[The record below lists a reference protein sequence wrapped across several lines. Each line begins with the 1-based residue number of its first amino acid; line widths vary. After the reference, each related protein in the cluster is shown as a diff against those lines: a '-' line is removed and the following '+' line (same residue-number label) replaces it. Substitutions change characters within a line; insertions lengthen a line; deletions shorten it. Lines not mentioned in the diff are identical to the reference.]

1 MLKRGGEGRWR
12 GEGARAN
19 TACSS
24 KRGVMPLTPTH
35 AETEADGDGDGGRLL
50 VLLLMVAAGHRDWGQ
65 GRGCD
70 PGGVLV
76 TVAAANADDVLEL
89 LLLLITVVGAD
100 AGEVAATDHHYTD
113 ASVTC
118 LLSTQL
124 LVSSDLSPWS
134 DIVTLVLS
142 INA

>member
-1 MLKRGGEGRWR
+1 
-12 GEGARAN
+12 
-19 TACSS
+19 
-24 KRGVMPLTPTH
+24 
-35 AETEADGDGDGGRLL
+35 

-89 LLLLITVVGAD
+89 LLPGPILALLITVVGAD

-113 ASVTC
+113 ASVT
-118 LLSTQL
+118 
-124 LVSSDLSPWS
+124 
-134 DIVTLVLS
+134 
-142 INA
+142 

>member
-1 MLKRGGEGRWR
+1 VQLQKVRH
-12 GEGARAN
+12 AADAN
-19 TACSS
+19 ACW
-24 KRGVMPLTPTH
+24 
-35 AETEADGDGDGGRLL
+35 EADGDGDGGRLL
-50 VLLLMVAAGHRDWGQ
+50 VLLLMVAAEHRDWGQ

-89 LLLLITVVGAD
+89 LLPGPMLPGPILALLITVVGAD

-113 ASVTC
+113 ASVTW
-118 LLSTQL
+118 LLFTQL

-142 INA
+142 INAWGGFRE

>member
-1 MLKRGGEGRWR
+1 M
-12 GEGARAN
+12 
-19 TACSS
+19 
-24 KRGVMPLTPTH
+24 
-35 AETEADGDGDGGRLL
+35 
-50 VLLLMVAAGHRDWGQ
+50 
-65 GRGCD
+65 
-70 PGGVLV
+70 
-76 TVAAANADDVLEL
+76 TVSAANADAVLEL
-89 LLLLITVVGAD
+89 LLPGPILALLITVVGTD